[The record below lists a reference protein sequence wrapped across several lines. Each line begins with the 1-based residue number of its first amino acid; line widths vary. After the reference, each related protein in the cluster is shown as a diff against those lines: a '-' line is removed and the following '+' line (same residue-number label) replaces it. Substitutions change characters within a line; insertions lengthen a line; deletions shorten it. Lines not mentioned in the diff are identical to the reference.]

1 MGYKGINAKH
11 INKLQ
16 ENWNKKFNN
25 INSVNPLEKKQNS
38 ELDIHTLGNDIYNA
52 EIELDKVKDDNNIIE
67 EVKNK
72 EEENN
77 YIEKIINDQKE
88 ISNNEKNYDDNS
100 IIKIFEGD
108 EDSKKNTNETM
119 E

>member
-25 INSVNPLEKKQNS
+25 LNFVSTLEKKQNS

-52 EIELDKVKDDNNIIE
+52 EIDVDKVKDDNNIRD

-72 EEENN
+72 KEENN
-77 YIEKIINDQKE
+77 YNEKIINDQKE
-88 ISNNEKNYDDNS
+88 ISINEIKNDDNS